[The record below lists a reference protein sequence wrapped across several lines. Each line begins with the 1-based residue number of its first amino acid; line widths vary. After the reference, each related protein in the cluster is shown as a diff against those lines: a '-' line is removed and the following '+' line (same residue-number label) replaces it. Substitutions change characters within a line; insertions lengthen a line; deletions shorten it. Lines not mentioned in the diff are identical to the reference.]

1 MERRKMVLAILAS
14 PLALLRPK
22 RRQEERTFY
31 SVERGD
37 LLWRAWLDCV
47 DQGHCVSCKTGR
59 NGWVKRYVD
68 FPNSITTET
77 VRGHVTARFMTE
89 REKDHIR
96 SLPS

>member
-1 MERRKMVLAILAS
+1 MERRNVVLAMLAS
-14 PLALLRPK
+14 PLALLGAKRQPEK
-22 RRQEERTFY
+22 RRLY

-37 LLWRAWLDCV
+37 RWWWAWLDGV

-68 FPNSITTET
+68 FPNSAVTER

-89 REKDHIR
+89 KEKQAAQA
-96 SLPS
+96 